1 MWIYDRLTVS
11 DHPLNFLEARSWG
24 GGEIARFVGRHGTTR
39 LSKMIFIGA
48 VPPLMLKT
56 DKNPAGLPL
65 SVFDGL
71 RSGIVENR
79 SQFYKDISIPFY
91 GYNEPNAKIS
101 EGIKEQFWRLG
112 IQSSIAGSYDCVKA
126 FSEDDFTQ
134 DLKKIDVPTF
144 FIHGDADQIVP
155 KHRDVLRTRCLR
167 SRCGSVSQLWHSRGG
182 SASRRSLMRA
192 VHLRRRSGTSTSP

>member
-91 GYNEPNAKIS
+91 GYNEPM
-101 EGIKEQFWRLG
+101 
-112 IQSSIAGSYDCVKA
+112 
-126 FSEDDFTQ
+126 
-134 DLKKIDVPTF
+134 
-144 FIHGDADQIVP
+144 
-155 KHRDVLRTRCLR
+155 
-167 SRCGSVSQLWHSRGG
+167 
-182 SASRRSLMRA
+182 RRSPRE
-192 VHLRRRSGTSTSP
+192 

>member
-1 MWIYDRLTVS
+1 M
-11 DHPLNFLEARSWG
+11 G

-79 SQFYKDISIPFY
+79 SQF
-91 GYNEPNAKIS
+91 
-101 EGIKEQFWRLG
+101 
-112 IQSSIAGSYDCVKA
+112 
-126 FSEDDFTQ
+126 
-134 DLKKIDVPTF
+134 
-144 FIHGDADQIVP
+144 
-155 KHRDVLRTRCLR
+155 
-167 SRCGSVSQLWHSRGG
+167 
-182 SASRRSLMRA
+182 
-192 VHLRRRSGTSTSP
+192 